1 MYLSDK
7 NICYLVPNDLSPKGH
22 LSFTGRKQIVFFCGR
37 KQIGV
42 MRGKRLTR
50 VIDIDVVVD
59 CCHGRCGE
67 DGMVA
72 ALAELCGVPVVGSDI
87 ISSAVTMDKIFTK
100 NSLSALKLPTL
111 RYVSVN
117 RDFDADTLDRIEK
130 LGFPVIVK
138 PATLGSSIGISLCRT
153 REELA
158 EGLRTAFQ
166 YDERVLC
173 EKALTNFYELNCS
186 VMRVEGAVRT
196 SVVESPI
203 STGEILS
210 FFDKYQRGEKFQ
222 SQSRVIPEK
231 VEKKVVALTRRIFE
245 DFSLRGVVRIDFLVD
260 SATEKVYVNEIN
272 SIPGSLA
279 YGLWQNIYSPQQFGS
294 VLLKQA
300 QADFMHRDKL
310 VTSFESNVLKNSA
323 VSKK

>member
-1 MYLSDK
+1 M
-7 NICYLVPNDLSPKGH
+7 CYLVPNDLSPKNH
-22 LSFTGRKQIVFFCGR
+22 LRFNGRKQVVFLGGR

-42 MRGKRLTR
+42 MRGKRLMR
-50 VIDIDVVVD
+50 VIDIDVVVN

-67 DGMVA
+67 DGLVA
-72 ALAELCGVPVVGSDI
+72 ALAEFCRVPLVGSDI

-100 NSLSALKLPTL
+100 NSLAALKLPTL

-117 RDFDADTLDRIEK
+117 CDFDVDTLDRIEK

-138 PATLGSSIGISLCRT
+138 PSTLGSSIGISLCRT

-186 VMRVEGAVRT
+186 AMRVDGAVQT

-210 FFDKYQRGEKFQ
+210 FFDKYQRCEKFQ
-222 SQSRVIPEK
+222 SQSRSIPEK
-231 VEKKVVALTRRIFE
+231 VEKKVVALTRKIFE

-279 YGLWQNIYSPQQFGS
+279 YGLWQNTYSPQQFGS

-300 QADFMHRDKL
+300 QTDFLHRDKL
-310 VTSFESNVLKNSA
+310 VSSFESSVLKNST
-323 VSKK
+323 VNKK